1 MNESNQ
7 QLQQPQQPYYDE
19 ISLVD
24 LATTL
29 IRRRRIL
36 YGVLV
41 AVIGFA
47 LLYAFVVVG
56 EVKEYTTLIQ
66 LAEEQTE
73 EGRQPVE
80 PATTVLAT
88 IESRWLPELQASYA
102 ETEGE
107 KLPFKVNVSNP
118 KETPLIKLAS
128 EAPSEKAGEVE
139 KVHQQLVNDIVE
151 RQNSL
156 INRSQRALQQRL
168 SSVESTLQQLNEK
181 QVAGEAI
188 AQTIQER
195 VDIEQ
200 ERVDIEA
207 ELESLRTAEVLV
219 VARESL
225 ENAGPGKL
233 LILALATVL
242 GLMLGIFAAFM
253 VEFGSRVR
261 QAMKDKE

>member
-195 VDIEQ
+195 VDIE
-200 ERVDIEA
+200 A

>member
-195 VDIEQ
+195 VDIE
-200 ERVDIEA
+200 A

-253 VEFGSRVR
+253 AEFASQVR
-261 QAMKDKE
+261 QAMKEKD